1 MVRSTSRPDLATVNP
16 RRAGLRAQVVTWLVC
31 ILPLSG
37 LIAGCGSSSST
48 RSSPVAFSTTGWE
61 TLAGD
66 VHLTALRSDPPQIG
80 TCKLIVAKRDPKILT
95 LSDCGAGRGGI
106 LTTGGRP
113 RPPACSK
120 ESARVSCSVRS
131 GVSVTV
137 EAPRAS
143 SAIALLRETIE
154 VIDEETPDDAVVWG
168 IWLEPN
174 LNRPKG
180 SLTLAGPRHLSES
193 DIRPCAAGKQA
204 AVMLGSLE
212 VSKRTARHVAERG
225 VHILMIEKPAAVRS
239 FSMAIGDECR
249 KGRAGT
255 LRGAAIVM
263 PMSRVERFVLVIPN
277 YFSVATRRKRQAL
290 LRGLML
296 EPKLYR
302 GEKHNDLPETMLS
315 QSEDREATGG
325 ELPLLIAAL
334 SEP

>member
-1 MVRSTSRPDLATVNP
+1 M
-16 RRAGLRAQVVTWLVC
+16 
-31 ILPLSG
+31 
-37 LIAGCGSSSST
+37 
-48 RSSPVAFSTTGWE
+48 GWE

-66 VHLTALRSDPPQIG
+66 VHLTALRSDPPPIG
-80 TCKLIVAKRDPKILT
+80 PCKLLSAKGDPKILK

-106 LTTGGRP
+106 LTAGGHP
-113 RPPACSK
+113 RPPACKK

-143 SAIALLRETIE
+143 SAIALLKETIE
-154 VIDEETPDDAVVWG
+154 VIDDKTPDDAVVWST
-168 IWLEPN
+168 WLEPN
-174 LNRPKG
+174 LNRPTG

-193 DIRPCAAGKQA
+193 DIGPCAASEQA

-212 VSKRTARHVAERG
+212 VSKRTARHVAQRG

-263 PMSRVERFVLVIPN
+263 PKSRVKHFVLVIPN
-277 YFSVATRRKRQAL
+277 YFTVGARRKRQEL

-302 GEKHNDLPETMLS
+302 GEKHNELPETMLGR
-315 QSEDREATGG
+315 SEDREATGG